1 MSALL
6 TQLLGNKHGVC
17 RMATGHLPRP
27 SPRPTPAFADWG
39 PAAQHPAPAERRP
52 RLARGAPSTFIGRR
66 TTPPILSRVAA
77 SRLGS
82 AWTGAGF
89 TVPSQT
95 TSMQTGPPALTSGC
109 GWPGPSVLRPDQP
122 RLMRA
127 HTCGCTATRPQRVPP
142 AMGLQPPAHHHPP
155 DPRKGHVTRPWTRP
169 GHSECTRA
177 SVFVIG

>member
-1 MSALL
+1 MGCAEWPRGTSLAPALAPPPL
-6 TQLLGNKHGVC
+6 LQTGVQLHSTQLRRSG
-17 RMATGHLPRP
+17 
-27 SPRPTPAFADWG
+27 G
-39 PAAQHPAPAERRP
+39 PAWPA
-52 RLARGAPSTFIGRR
+52 GAPSSFIGRG
-66 TTPPILSRVAA
+66 TTPPTLSPVAA

-89 TVPSQT
+89 AVPSQT

-109 GWPGPSVLRPDQP
+109 GWPGPSVLRPDQT
-122 RLMRA
+122 RLTQV
-127 HTCGCTATRPQRVPP
+127 HTCGCTATGPQHVPP